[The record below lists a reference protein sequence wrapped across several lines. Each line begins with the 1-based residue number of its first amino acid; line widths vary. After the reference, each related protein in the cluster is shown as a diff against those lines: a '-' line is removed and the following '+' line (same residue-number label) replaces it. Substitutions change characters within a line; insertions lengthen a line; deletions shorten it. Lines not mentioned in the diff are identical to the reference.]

1 MKIELRILPAHV
13 LALATALDF
22 LPKMQGLSRSQKIIR
37 SVMDNTTIKIHKKRI
52 DIKNQTDLFNQKKKI
67 KVTIEFFEAHYLEI
81 FIGMVLENK
90 SFFLLNEY
98 DRNALLLIAN
108 TLNQKL
114 A

>member
-1 MKIELRILPAHV
+1 MKIELRILPTHV
-13 LALATALDF
+13 LALATSLDF
-22 LPKMQGLSRSQKIIR
+22 LPKMQGLSRSQMIIR
-37 SVMDNTTIKIHKKRI
+37 SVMDNTMIKIHKKRI
-52 DIKNQTDLFNQKKKI
+52 DIQNQTDLFNQKKKI
-67 KVTIEFFEAHYLEI
+67 KVTIELFEAHYLEI

-98 DRNALLLIAN
+98 DRNALLSIAN